1 MIWTLFILYEK
12 ISIRIDMQTITFIG
26 NGNMGLSIAKGLKD
40 KYNIEVVGRNLEKLD
55 QFEDHLGVKVDK
67 YLLDDFDITEKTIL
81 FCVKPANVEE
91 VGKKLKGKARVV
103 FSVLAG
109 TTIEKLKKHLK
120 TKAVVRTMPNLAA
133 SAGASMTTLTGDHNF
148 RKEAEVLLGAVG
160 DTLWLESEKEID
172 IATALAGSGPAYL
185 ALIAEALAD
194 GAVKQGLKRED
205 AMAAM
210 RGLFSGF
217 GKLIQEI
224 HPALLKDGVM
234 SPGGTTAAG
243 YAALEDGNVRAACIN
258 AIEEAYT
265 RAKEL

>member
-1 MIWTLFILYEK
+1 
-12 ISIRIDMQTITFIG
+12 MQTITFIG
-26 NGNMGLSIAKGLKD
+26 NGNMGLSIAKGLKGT
-40 KYNIEVVGRNLEKLD
+40 YNIEVVGRNMKKLD
-55 QFEDHLGVKVDK
+55 AFEKALELKIDK
-67 YLLDDFDITEKTIL
+67 YLLDDFDITDKTIL

-91 VGKKLKGKARVV
+91 VGAKLKGKARVV

-109 TTIEKLKKHLK
+109 TSLEKLNQHLN
-120 TKAVVRTMPNLAA
+120 THAVVRTMPNLAA
-133 SAGASMTTLTGDHNF
+133 SVGRSMTTLTGDVSY
-148 RKEAEVLLGAVG
+148 KEEAITLLGTIG
-160 DTLWLESEKEID
+160 ETLWLDSEKEID

-194 GAVKQGLKRED
+194 GAVKQGLKREH

-217 GKLIQEI
+217 GELIQEV
-224 HPALLKDGVM
+224 HPSLLKDGVM

-243 YAALEDGNVRAACIN
+243 YAALEDGNVRAACMN
-258 AIEEAYT
+258 AIEKAYK

>member
-1 MIWTLFILYEK
+1 
-12 ISIRIDMQTITFIG
+12 MQTITFIG
-26 NGNMGLSIAKGLKD
+26 NGNMGLSIAKGLKG
-40 KYNIEVVGRNLEKLD
+40 KYNIEVVGRDMGKLD
-55 QFEDHLGVKVDK
+55 VFEENLGTKVDK
-67 YLLDDFDITEKTIL
+67 YLIDNFDMTDKTVL

-109 TTIEKLKKHLK
+109 TSLNTLKKHLK
-120 TKAVVRTMPNLAA
+120 SKAVVRAMPNLAA
-133 SAGASMTTLTGDHNF
+133 SVGASMTTLTGDHRF
-148 RKEAEVLLGAVG
+148 KKEAESLLGAVG

-185 ALIAEALAD
+185 ALVAEALAD

-205 AMAAM
+205 AMTTM
-210 RGLFSGF
+210 RGLFAGF
-217 GKLIQEI
+217 GTLIQDV

-243 YAALEDGNVRAACIN
+243 YAALEEGNVRAACMD
-258 AIEEAYT
+258 AIEEAYK